1 MSKRITKKLAPA
13 GADYTRTD
21 AEALA
26 SRIVELQCRREQLV
40 AERDAA
46 ILEVSRPYAP
56 QIDQV
61 DGEIKVGLD
70 ILSTWAESHPEEF
83 GKAEST
89 LLAGHRVGFRLGNF
103 SARTMPRWTWAK
115 VLAAIKERSRG
126 WRERYIRISEEPNK
140 EAMIQDRQQ
149 AEKLAEIGVRIVQER
164 RFYLEPA
171 REGQDD
177 TTLVVG
183 K

>member
-1 MSKRITKKLAPA
+1 MVPPCWVKRKARGPR
-13 GADYTRTD
+13 D
-21 AEALA
+21 E
-26 SRIVELQCRREQLV
+26 SR
-40 AERDAA
+40 
-46 ILEVSRPYAP
+46 
-56 QIDQV
+56 
-61 DGEIKVGLD
+61 
-70 ILSTWAESHPEEF
+70 
-83 GKAEST
+83 GK
-89 LLAGHRVGFRLGNF
+89 
-103 SARTMPRWTWAK
+103 
-115 VLAAIKERSRG
+115 LAAIKERSRG